1 MFGYGLSYGP
11 ISWLFIIKLLPG
23 LSFSI
28 IIAVENIFST
38 LIAYSYPALFDNIS
52 KNYIILIFSLMSVGG
67 LIFAILFIVEIK
79 GKSQK

>member
-1 MFGYGLSYGP
+1 MIIGNIFIIAGFASFSLIPIKWLQNISLYGYMFGYGLSYGP

-38 LIAYSYPALFDNIS
+38 LIAYSYPALFDNI
-52 KNYIILIFSLMSVGG
+52 
-67 LIFAILFIVEIK
+67 
-79 GKSQK
+79 